1 MSDLKFTSILW
12 DGDDDPKGNVQHIAR
27 HNLTKDDVEHV
38 FDNPTGTD
46 ISRSWPHRPV
56 VFGETSSGRYIMV
69 VYVAI
74 DAFTV
79 RPVTAFDVP
88 KPKLKRK

>member
-1 MSDLKFTSILW
+1 MSGLNFTSILW
-12 DGDDDPKGNVQHIAR
+12 DSDDDPNGNVQHIAR

-46 ISRSWPHRPV
+46 TSRSSGRPV
-56 VFGETSSGRYIMV
+56 VFGETRNGHYIMV
-69 VYVAI
+69 VYVAV
-74 DAFTV
+74 DASTA

-88 KPKLKRK
+88 RPKGKRP